1 MDVTSRADVV
11 VPLDPFSCDV
21 SRVHV
26 FEATELSFCDHENML
41 TVQIFKVLLSV
52 HMCCFDKR
60 FALFVL
66 SGAFQV
72 LLLIL
77 NLKFK

>member
-1 MDVTSRADVV
+1 MALVESTF
-11 VPLDPFSCDV
+11 LKLLNCPFV
-21 SRVHV
+21 MN
-26 FEATELSFCDHENML
+26 ENML
-41 TVQIFKVLLSV
+41 SVQIFKVLLSV

-66 SGAFQV
+66 SVAFQA